1 MLMLPPSTRIYL
13 CCEPCDM
20 RRGFDGLLAEARRRC
35 QVDPLAGH
43 LFLFLGKR
51 RHHLKVLFWQ
61 SGGLCIFA
69 KRLEVGCFRLPTVEP
84 GQTSLQLAA
93 VDLAMLLDGIDL
105 RQVRRQK
112 LHEPARSLATI

>member
-1 MLMLPPSTRIYL
+1 
-13 CCEPCDM
+13 M

-35 QVDPLAGH
+35 QEDPLGGH
-43 LFLFLGKR
+43 LFIFVGKR
-51 RHHLKVLFWQ
+51 KHHLKVLFWQ

-69 KRLEVGCFRLPTVEP
+69 KRLELGCFRLPKVLP

-105 RQVRRQK
+105 GQVRRQK
-112 LHEPARSLATI
+112 LFEPARSLTTICN

>member
-1 MLMLPPSTRIYL
+1 MLMLPASTRLYL
-13 CCEPCDM
+13 CTEPCDM
-20 RRGFDGLLAEARRRC
+20 RRGFDGLLAEAKRRC
-35 QVDPLAGH
+35 QADPFAGH
-43 LFLFLGKR
+43 LFIFLGKR

-69 KRLEVGCFRLPTVEP
+69 KRLEIGSFRLPKIEP
-84 GQTSLQLAA
+84 GQASLQLAA

-112 LHEPARSLATI
+112 LHEPTGPVATI